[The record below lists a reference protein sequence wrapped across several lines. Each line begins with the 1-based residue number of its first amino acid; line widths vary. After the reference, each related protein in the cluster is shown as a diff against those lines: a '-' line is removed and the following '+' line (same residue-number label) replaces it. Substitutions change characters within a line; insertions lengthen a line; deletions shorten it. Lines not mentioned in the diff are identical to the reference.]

1 MLVSR
6 ALTIS
11 LDVATYNVN
20 SIRIESNRAVSRV
33 AQAAIGSPYLYRVG
47 RLVGV
52 AVRIGW
58 YPLNTEVAMIKYDPC
73 HESRVVGQ
81 HSDSPTSST
90 NPYHAP

>member
-58 YPLNTEVAMIKYDPC
+58 YPVYTIVYVRYLYLVPQ
-73 HESRVVGQ
+73 VV
-81 HSDSPTSST
+81 SVC
-90 NPYHAP
+90 